1 MTTTVPVALV
11 AWIVSFGALAA
22 CSRTPEPS
30 AEAGRDLY
38 AQNGCASCHGPI
50 GHGDGPVGRTLDTR
64 PRDFRDASAFKQG
77 TDITSIAETIATGVT
92 GGLPGNGVPLYQRH
106 HSQVMP
112 QFDHLSEWE
121 RHSLALHVISL
132 RNTTATERNQP

>member
-1 MTTTVPVALV
+1 MTATVPVALAV
-11 AWIVSFGALAA
+11 WVVGVSALAA
-22 CSRTPEPS
+22 CSRAPEPS

-38 AQNGCASCHGPI
+38 AQNGCASCHGPN
-50 GHGDGPVGRTLDTR
+50 GHGDGPVGRTLETR

-92 GGLPGNGVPLYQRH
+92 GVPRGNGVAAHERH

-121 RHSLALHVISL
+121 RRSLALHVISL

>member
-1 MTTTVPVALV
+1 MTRTAPVALV

-22 CSRTPEPS
+22 CSRAPEPS
-30 AEAGRDLY
+30 ADAGRELY

-50 GHGDGPVGRTLDTR
+50 GHGDGPVGRTLETR

-77 TDITSIAETIATGVT
+77 TDITSIAKTIATGVT
-92 GGLPGNGVPLYQRH
+92 GGLPGKGEDPHEHH

-112 QFDHLSEWE
+112 QFAHLSEWE
-121 RHSLALHVISL
+121 RRSLALHVISL
-132 RNTTATERNQP
+132 RNTKATERNQP